1 MNLEPEKC
9 CESGC
14 VPCERDRD
22 GEAPL
27 DLLNYIGGE
36 FVGHSGNEAD
46 ENDWLNVLEPATGYR
61 FARVPLSG
69 PDDVDAAVIAA
80 RAAAPDWGAL
90 DFAER
95 ADWLDRIADALETK
109 YEDIAALESQDTGK
123 PIALARAVDAYR
135 SVANFRFF
143 AGLIREKADS
153 PNEIFEMDNATNVV
167 VSKPVGVA
175 ALITP
180 WNLPLYLLSW
190 KVAPAIGM
198 GNTVV
203 CKPSE
208 LTPMTANLLMETI
221 DEVGLPAGVVNLVHG
236 NGAGAGGPLTTHHD
250 VDLVS
255 FTGGTATGAKVAAA
269 AAPQFKKLSL
279 ELGGKNASIIFD
291 DCDFDITVPGV
302 TRAAFLN
309 QGQVCLCGSRI
320 LVQSGIYD
328 EFVERFVDSVES
340 MRIGDPSNDETELGA
355 LISPDHLA
363 KVEGY
368 VTLAQEEGGEVLT
381 GGYPCLPKEFEHGNW
396 LAPTVIA
403 GLSPDARCSTEE
415 IFGPV
420 VTIHRF
426 ETEEEAVA
434 IANNTRYGLA
444 GSVWTGDLDKGR
456 RVAESIDTGMVW
468 VNTWLHRD
476 LRVPFGGVKDSG
488 VGREGGRWSL
498 GFFSEP
504 MNICLKHD

>member
-1 MNLEPEKC
+1 M
-9 CESGC
+9 
-14 VPCERDRD
+14 
-22 GEAPL
+22 
-27 DLLNYIGGE
+27 NYIAGE
-36 FVGHSGNEAD
+36 FVRQSSE
-46 ENDWLNVLEPATGYR
+46 DWMDVFEPATGKQ
-61 FARVPLSG
+61 FAKVPHSA
-69 PDDVDAAVIAA
+69 PQDVDQAVAAA
-80 RAAAPDWGAL
+80 RAAQPSWGAL
-90 DFAER
+90 THSAR
-95 ADWLDRIADALETK
+95 ADWLDRIADSLEAK
-109 YEDIAALESQDTGK
+109 YEDIAALESRDTGK
-123 PIALARAVDAYR
+123 PITLARAVDAYR

-143 AGLIREKADS
+143 ADLVREQGV
-153 PNEIFEMDNATNVV
+153 ERFEMSDATNIV

-198 GNTVV
+198 GNTVI

-221 DEVGLPAGVVNLVHG
+221 HEVGLPSGVVNLVHG
-236 NGAGAGGPLTTHHD
+236 DGISAGAPLTSHPD

-269 AAPQFKKLSL
+269 ASPQFKKLSL
-279 ELGGKNASIIFD
+279 ELGGKNASIVFA
-291 DCDFDITVPGV
+291 DCDLEKTVEGV

-320 LVQSGIYD
+320 LIEDSIYD

-340 MRIGDPSNDETELGA
+340 MKIGDPSDESTKLGA
-355 LISPDHLA
+355 LISAEHLQ

-368 VTLAQEEGGEVLT
+368 VSIAREEGGEVLT
-381 GGYPCLPKEFEHGNW
+381 GGSPCLPKEFENGNW
-396 LAPTVIA
+396 MAPTVIG
-403 GLSPDARCSTEE
+403 GLPVDSRCSTEE

-426 ETEEEAVA
+426 ENEQEAVD

-444 GSVWTGDLDKGR
+444 GSVWTSDLEKGR
-456 RVAESIDTGMVW
+456 RVAEGIDTGMVW

-504 MNICLKHD
+504 LNICLKQD

>member
-1 MNLEPEKC
+1 M
-9 CESGC
+9 
-14 VPCERDRD
+14 
-22 GEAPL
+22 
-27 DLLNYIGGE
+27 NYIAGE
-36 FVGHSGNEAD
+36 FVRQSSE
-46 ENDWLNVLEPATGYR
+46 DWMDVFEPATGKQ
-61 FARVPLSG
+61 FAKVPHSG
-69 PDDVDAAVIAA
+69 PQEVDQAVAAA
-80 RAAAPDWGAL
+80 RAAQPSWGAL
-90 DFAER
+90 SHSVR
-95 ADWLDRIADALETK
+95 ADWLDRIADSLEAK
-109 YEDIAALESQDTGK
+109 YEDIAALESRDTGK

-143 AGLIREKADS
+143 ADLVREQGV
-153 PNEIFEMDNATNVV
+153 ERFEMSDATNIV

-198 GNTVV
+198 GNTVI

-221 DEVGLPAGVVNLVHG
+221 HEVGLPSGVVNLVHG
-236 NGAGAGGPLTTHHD
+236 DGISAGAPLTSHPD

-269 AAPQFKKLSL
+269 ASPQFKKLSL
-279 ELGGKNASIIFD
+279 ELGGKNASIIFA
-291 DCDFDITVPGV
+291 DCDLEKTVEGV

-320 LVQSGIYD
+320 LIEDSIYD

-340 MRIGDPSNDETELGA
+340 MKIGDPSHESTQLGA
-355 LISPDHLA
+355 LISAEHLQ

-368 VTLAQEEGGEVLT
+368 VSIAREEGGEVLT
-381 GGYPCLPKEFEHGNW
+381 GGSPCLPKEFENGNW
-396 LAPTVIA
+396 MAPTVIG
-403 GLSPDARCSTEE
+403 GLPVDSRCSTEE

-426 ETEEEAVA
+426 ETEQEAVD

-444 GSVWTGDLDKGR
+444 GSVWTSDLEKGR
-456 RVAESIDTGMVW
+456 RVAEGIHTGMVW

-504 MNICLKHD
+504 LNICLKQD